1 MKIEHLA
8 IWTNDLERLK
18 EFYIKYFGAVAN
30 DKYFNPKKNFT
41 SYFLRFDDGC
51 RLEIMHTPDVA
62 QMEENN
68 QVQLAGLNHFAL
80 SLGSQEIVNQLT
92 ERIRKDGFVV
102 RSEPR
107 TTGDGYYESVVLDP
121 DGNCL
126 ELTV

>member
-18 EFYIKYFGAVAN
+18 AFYVKYFGAVAN

-41 SYFLRFDDGC
+41 SYFLSFGNGC
-51 RLEIMHTPDVA
+51 RLEIMHTPHVA
-62 QMEENN
+62 QQHKN
-68 QVQLAGLNHFAL
+68 QFQQAGLDHFAI
-80 SLGSQEIVNQLT
+80 SLGSKQAVDQLT
-92 ERIRKDGFVV
+92 DQLRKDGFVV

-107 TTGDGYYESVVLDP
+107 TTGDGYYESVVHDP
-121 DGNCL
+121 DGNLL